1 MRKIYTQPRTKT
13 VATAPQQMLC
23 ASGGIQ
29 AQISGYKQNTGGGF
43 TQTYAWLAGIVCS
56 SLLFLGTACST
67 ANNPDQPKQQ
77 AELKPR
83 TLIVT
88 QTTSLP
94 SPPRGEA
101 PSPWRVKGSARLDVQ
116 WTSIEPLGVRSLPQA
131 TITENGETETLDA
144 LWSIGD
150 EVFYRNLSYSYN
162 YYYED
167 NEGKPLY
174 GILNADKAE
183 RIASFAG
190 DRVWCDKLDQ
200 LALIYPKIDKSA
212 MDISEVESKLTAKY
226 TISVAGQDGSL
237 ATLAEKYH
245 HIYGIASVVSVTE
258 TTANAELA
266 QMKSLMTVCKFS
278 FVDESN
284 NKLPISRLEI
294 GYYTNG
300 TSYDGM
306 YPQDGTVSIAHNTPV
321 ESVHVEPNEE
331 TLTSPLTITP
341 DGSPEEVY
349 VALFPTIYAED
360 GVIYKFT
367 VTSTTGNAATDG
379 TYTGTAKAVLNEGEF
394 VPATIILEN

>member
-23 ASGGIQ
+23 ASGGGIK

-131 TITENGETETLDA
+131 TITENGGVLDV

-150 EVFYRNLSYSYN
+150 EVFYRNLSH
-162 YYYED
+162 
-167 NEGKPLY
+167 NEFVDAGNNPVPLS
-174 GILNADKAE
+174 GTLSADKEAS
-183 RIASFAG
+183 IASFSG
-190 DRVWCDKLDQ
+190 DRVWCTASDQ
-200 LALIYPKIDKSA
+200 LALIYPNNPADFTFYDNPLRAS
-212 MDISEVESKLTAKY
+212 Y

-237 ATLAEKYH
+237 ETLAEKYH

-278 FVDESN
+278 FVDGSG
-284 NKLPISRLEI
+284 NKLPISSLEI

-300 TSYDGM
+300 TSNDGK

-367 VTSTTGNAATDG
+367 VTSTTGAATDG